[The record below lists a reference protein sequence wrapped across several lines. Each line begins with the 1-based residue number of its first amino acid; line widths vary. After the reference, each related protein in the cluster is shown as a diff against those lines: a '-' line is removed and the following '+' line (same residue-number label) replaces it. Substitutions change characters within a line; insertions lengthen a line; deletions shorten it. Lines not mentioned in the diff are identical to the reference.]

1 MHNDTMAPITEPEL
15 RNGLKAWLFARSGSR
30 GVRMLEEF
38 GIERGAAR
46 IDLAVVSSGLEAYE
60 LKSDLD
66 TFSRLHNQIH
76 AYNRVFDRLWI
87 VIGSTHVLGALAVV
101 PRWWGILAAYRIA
114 PISLEFR
121 ELRAAESNPIQD
133 ATSLAQLL
141 WRDEALQLMRLHG
154 LKTGQR
160 ATRAQLSQR
169 LAEML
174 DVGTLRESVAQFL
187 TLRSMATAVRL

>member
-1 MHNDTMAPITEPEL
+1 MAPITEPEL
-15 RNGLKAWLFARSGSR
+15 RNGLKAWLLSRSGLH

-38 GIERGAAR
+38 EIERGAAR
-46 IDLAVVSSGLEAYE
+46 IDLAVVSRVLEAYE

-66 TFSRLHNQIH
+66 TFS
-76 AYNRVFDRLWI
+76 
-87 VIGSTHVLGALAVV
+87 VV
-101 PRWWGILAAYRIA
+101 PRWWGILVAHRIA

-121 ELRAAESNPIQD
+121 EFRAAESNPIQD
-133 ATSLAQLL
+133 AMSLAQLL
-141 WRDEALQLMRLHG
+141 WRDEALQLMQSHG
-154 LKTGQR
+154 LKTVQR

-187 TLRSMATAVRL
+187 TLRSTATAARL